1 MIRCNQ
7 IAMFLDVNLPL
18 IVTAKTSAP
27 DLEQFERPPF
37 WKPCRGLGRIA
48 RRHCVRE
55 AQISRRQHYQTR
67 KDSGRGCANRSPRD
81 FKSGIRFH
89 RLPLKNKPFL
99 KEWLVRI
106 KRANLPKLSQC
117 HVCSELF
124 ESVSKVAVTSIP
136 GPAENVNARRLASER
151 RLIKLFTKR

>member
-18 IVTAKTSAP
+18 IVTAETSAP
-27 DLEQFERPPF
+27 ERFERPPF
-37 WKPCRGLGRIA
+37 WKTCWGLGRIA

-55 AQISRRQHYQTR
+55 AQISRRQHYQTQ

-89 RLPLKNKPFL
+89 RLPLKYKPFL

-106 KRANLPKLSQC
+106 KRVNLLKLSQC
-117 HVCSELF
+117 HVYSENFEKECF
-124 ESVSKVAVTSIP
+124 ESCCNLNLWPGRKSKCKKAC
-136 GPAENVNARRLASER
+136 
-151 RLIKLFTKR
+151 